1 MMISVFLNK
10 QQEAKLQ
17 KLADEMETSLS
28 IAVQV
33 IVDSFLEERDG

>member
-1 MMISVFLNK
+1 MMISVFLTK
-10 QQEAKLQ
+10 EQGAKLR

-33 IVDSFLEERDG
+33 IVDGFLEERDE

>member
-10 QQEAKLQ
+10 QQEAKLR
-17 KLADEMETSLS
+17 KLADEMEASLS

-33 IVDSFLEERDG
+33 IVDSFLEER